1 MKSPFKTKKNII
13 LIIFCFLLFSNALV
27 AQEKEE
33 QEKRKEWEKHQIKFT
48 PTRLF
53 NLFYPGIEF
62 GYEYRYGRLS
72 SQFSAAYLCI
82 PILSKSCNG
91 YRFGF
96 EEKFFFKKHP
106 KYVKFYLAIDISYS
120 YIEQNK
126 DRTFL
131 PAEYEL
137 SKREEKREYA
147 YEGNLDLQRQAI
159 ISNFKFGLQIKV
171 KKLILEPSFGIGVGF
186 QNVNHYNKPHPDDIL
201 FSTSIEPNIT
211 YVLDDEG
218 FKAVPNFIM
227 SFKIGYTF

>member
-13 LIIFCFLLFSNALV
+13 LIVFCFLLFSNALV

-33 QEKRKEWEKHQIKFT
+33 QEKMKEWEKHQIKFT

-62 GYEYRYGRLS
+62 GYEYLYGRLS
-72 SQFSAAYLCI
+72 SQISATYLCI
-82 PILSKSCNG
+82 PILSNSCNG
-91 YRFGF
+91 YRLGF
-96 EEKFFFKKHP
+96 EEKW
-106 KYVKFYLAIDISYS
+106 
-120 YIEQNK
+120 
-126 DRTFL
+126 
-131 PAEYEL
+131 
-137 SKREEKREYA
+137 EYA
-147 YEGNLDLQRQAI
+147 YEGNLDLQRKAI